1 METKQ
6 VYIEDVIFQAE
17 DDCYYVLEAIE
28 GSKILTVV
36 GQFHENVT
44 GQTLKITGE
53 MMMHKRYGM
62 QFKVVSYE
70 IVEPTDRDDILRYLS
85 SGAIKGI
92 GAKLAQR
99 VVDRFGDDTLRIME
113 EEPERLAEVK
123 GISLRI
129 AQELGIQIE
138 EKKELRNAHML
149 MQQYGFSIRMIN
161 KVWEHYQ
168 DSLFAVI
175 RENPYRLAED
185 IDGIGFHRADAI
197 AMARGIEKR
206 SEYRVRA
213 GLLYLLTENLAEGH
227 TALPQEQ
234 LVRQG
239 MEMLQVEEE
248 IIGTQLANL
257 IVAGS
262 IIMENGLA
270 FHYRAY
276 YAEKHVA
283 DMLAKHNWISEDD
296 AAVTE
301 KLAKKAWEEQE
312 FTPDP
317 LQLEAVTKSAGHGV
331 FLLTGGPGTGKTTT
345 LNAIIRFFLQQKKK
359 LVLAAPT
366 GRAAKRM
373 SEATGYEA
381 KTIHRLLEV
390 KPAGEGGNAYFEK
403 DEDDPLDADVIIVDE
418 MSMVDLFLF
427 EALLCAVPRHANLIL
442 VGDPDQLP
450 SVGPGQVLYDLLE
463 SGVFCV
469 VRLETIFRQEEQSGI
484 VTAACHVR
492 KGEMVDISNTKHDFV
507 FLRRDEASAISRDIL
522 TLVLKQL
529 PKHLGTTPSE
539 IQVLTP
545 VKKTLLGV
553 SSLNEL
559 LQKYSNPEAPDKP
572 EYRIG
577 DKILRLGDKV
587 MQMKNDYE
595 MAWRIKGYHD
605 IILEQGQGV
614 YNGDLGRVTGINEKE
629 RVITVEFDDGRIA
642 EYDHESLEN
651 LELAYAMTIH
661 KSQGSEYPAVVIP
674 LLAVPAVMMYRNLFY
689 TAITRAAKC
698 VVILGDE
705 NVIRAMIEGENKE
718 KRYTGLKERIIEKMD
733 A

>member
-6 VYIEDVIFQAE
+6 VYVEDVIFKAE
-17 DDCYYVLEAIE
+17 DDCYYVLETIE

-53 MMMHKRYGM
+53 MTMHKRYGM
-62 QFKVVSYE
+62 QFKVTAYE
-70 IVEPTDRDDILRYLS
+70 IVEPTDKEDIYRYLS

-92 GAKLAQR
+92 GTKLAQR
-99 VVDRFGDDTLRIME
+99 IVDMFGDDTLKIME
-113 EEPERLAEVK
+113 EQPERLAEVK
-123 GISLRI
+123 GISLRA

-138 EKKELRNAHML
+138 EKKELRNAHL
-149 MQQYGFSIRMIN
+149 LLQEYGFSLKMIN
-161 KVWEHYQ
+161 RIWEHYQ
-168 DSLFAVI
+168 NSLFNVI
-175 RENPYRLAED
+175 KENPYKLAED
-185 IDGIGFHRADAI
+185 IDGIGFRRADAI

-227 TALPQEQ
+227 TALPAER
-234 LVRQG
+234 LVSLA
-239 MEMLQVEEE
+239 MEILQVDEE
-248 IIGTQLANL
+248 IIRTQVSNL
-257 IVAGS
+257 VVAGS
-262 IIMENGLA
+262 IIMQDDLA

-283 DMLAKHNWISEDD
+283 QMLRKHNWTSEDD
-296 AAVTE
+296 AAEVAS
-301 KLAKKAWEEQE
+301 LAKKAWEGQE
-312 FTPDP
+312 YTPDP
-317 LQLEAVTKSAGHGV
+317 LQLEAVTKSAGHGI

-373 SEATGYEA
+373 SEATGYQA

-390 KPAGEGGNAYFEK
+390 KSAGDGARAQFEK
-403 DEDDPLDADVIIVDE
+403 NEDDPLDADVIIVDE
-418 MSMVDLFLF
+418 MSMVDIFLF
-427 EALLCAVPRHANLIL
+427 EALLCAVPIGANLIL

-450 SVGPGQVLYDLLE
+450 SVGPGQVLYDLLD
-463 SGVFCV
+463 SDAFCV
-469 VRLETIFRQEEQSGI
+469 GRLQTIFRQAEESGI

-492 KGEMVDISNTKHDFV
+492 DGEMVDVHNTNHDFV
-507 FLRRDEASAISRDIL
+507 FLSRDDATIVRRDIL

-529 PKHLGTTPSE
+529 PKHFQTTPSE

-545 VKKTLLGV
+545 VKKGLLGV
-553 SSLNEL
+553 GSLNEL
-559 LQKYSNPEAPDKP
+559 LQEYSNPKDKGKP

-577 DKILRLGDKV
+577 DKVLRLDDKV
-587 MQMKNDYE
+587 MQMKNDYD
-595 MAWRIKGYHD
+595 MVWKIRGVHGIVV
-605 IILEQGQGV
+605 EQGQGV
-614 YNGDLGRVTGINEKE
+614 YNGDLGKVTRINEQE
-629 RVITVEFDDGRIA
+629 RIIEVEFDDGRLA
-642 EYDHESLEN
+642 EYDHDSMEN

-674 LLAVPAVMMYRNLFY
+674 LLTVPNVMLYRNLFY

-698 VVILGDE
+698 VVILGE
-705 NVIRAMIEGENKE
+705 EKVIAAMIAGEDKE
-718 KRYTGLKERIIEKMD
+718 KRYTGLKERIIEQM
-733 A
+733 AI